1 MPMKYLTTSVPS
13 GLICMAVSPD
23 GKYFATVGTESSSVL
38 IFDGVTL
45 TSNAKI
51 FTTVKLVQDIH
62 FSPDSCEIFIVN
74 VDSDVEVYDIETQ
87 KILKH
92 IPPIPNADYGA
103 FNIDLIHNKLVLT
116 GGSDALVR
124 IWEYVAQD
132 EALLPSQ
139 SFAGHV
145 GPIKKIVTAKSEYVI
160 SLGQEEG
167 IYTWKLL
174 ASGGLYDDD
183 EGSDEEV
190 IDEAKFYSTQEAQK
204 LPFSHYKS
212 LNMKD
217 RVIPLNCG
225 KSTTLLG
232 CNTFGKQNMA
242 WIPKEGV
249 VCYSIENVVV
259 VEDVTTQ
266 KKSYLVK
273 HDQAVSAL
281 CANEEGTLLASGA
294 GYPSKSSKRATIWLW
309 DVKDKEPICTYEGPR
324 TGIQKLSFSCCSKYL
339 AAISIYPLTKFFVYN
354 TRSGL
359 LIKKGTCSFMINDL
373 SWRANP
379 THATFL
385 AAGKQNVREFSVK
398 DDKVLRISD
407 FKQED
412 LLLAGITAVLYTSPE
427 GDAFIFGDTNGKIW
441 IKNANE
447 ESALVHQLGS
457 EICTMTAEDEDILVG
472 SRKGHLCR
480 LTYVEEKK
488 WEGKKDKKWQVT
500 GKAMLQEPVL
510 DISFAGGLSQGMVR
524 LGMSGLS
531 HVGLSTGELTPLID
545 AHKSPIRFVLPSEDN
560 KVLVTVDEAGA
571 VSLWH
576 TEEKKPFQKVME
588 FEGQSPV
595 LGCALTKQGE
605 ILVTTTASSGV
616 NVHNF
621 GRQQGGCREPGTH
634 PGPPH
639 LLPPVPGGDAG
650 AHSHRHL
657 RGLLAGHR
665 QEGGDSGGWR
675 EPGGALARGLG
686 LQGQPGHPLHGQL
699 QLDRGLRPFLGHGGD
714 LHEETPRV
722 PHREHHERPRGERP
736 RGFHGAQAQLC
747 ALGEHRHQ
755 RVPGCRLC
763 KLPSAFDREVWLA
776 SQPVSRLEGQEH
788 SALRDEGVHLHAGDG
803 SRRDRE
809 RGHHE
814 AEAAHRPR
822 GGGPRRGK
830 ENGAQGADH
839 LWV

>member
-45 TSNAKI
+45 TSYAKI

-616 NVHNF
+616 NVHNLDAN
-621 GRQQGGCREPGTH
+621 RVDAVNL
-634 PGPPH
+634 GPT
-639 LLPPVPGGDAG
+639 
-650 AHSHRHL
+650 
-657 RGLLAGHR
+657 
-665 QEGGDSGGWR
+665 
-675 EPGGALARGLG
+675 LG
-686 LQGQPGHPLHGQL
+686 LPTFCHLCQ
-699 QLDRGLRPFLGHGGD
+699 
-714 LHEETPRV
+714 EETQALILTDTCEAFLLDIDK
-722 PHREHHERPRGERP
+722 REVTQVAGVNREAPWLEASDFKANPDTLCMANSNWIEVYALSLDTEEIFMKRHHEHPIGNTTNAPAESVHVA
-736 RGFHGAQAQLC
+736 FM
-747 ALGEHRHQ
+747 EHKPNS
-755 RVPGCRLC
+755 VL
-763 KLPSAFDREVWLA
+763 
-776 SQPVSRLEGQEH
+776 
-788 SALRDEGVHLHAGDG
+788 
-803 SRRDRE
+803 
-809 RGHHE
+809 
-814 AEAAHRPR
+814 
-822 GGGPRRGK
+822 
-830 ENGAQGADH
+830 
-839 LWV
+839 